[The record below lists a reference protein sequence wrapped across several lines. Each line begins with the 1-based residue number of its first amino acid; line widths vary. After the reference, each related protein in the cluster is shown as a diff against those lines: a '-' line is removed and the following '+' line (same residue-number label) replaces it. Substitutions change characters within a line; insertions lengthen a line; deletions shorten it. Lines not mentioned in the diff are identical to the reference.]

1 MLKKI
6 IGMFLIVS
14 LSVFASLEDLE
25 KTGGREGYLMHR
37 EGESLF
43 FIDEE
48 NKTIAVYSSDYKRI
62 TTEELSELVDM
73 GQTIE
78 GDREFFKSFSSKTP
92 ETVAFSKEIE
102 GEGGF
107 VLIFEDMNHY
117 SPERVEK
124 LVELFEGSAVAKTE
138 VMTQVKKHHSTL

>member
-1 MLKKI
+1 MFKKI

-25 KTGGREGYLMHR
+25 KTGEREGYLMHR

-62 TTEELSELVDM
+62 TTEELRELVDM
-73 GQTIE
+73 GQAIE
-78 GDREFFKSFSSKTP
+78 GDRGFFKSYSPKKP
-92 ETVAFSKEIE
+92 ETVAFSRKKE

-107 VLIFEDMNHY
+107 VLIFEDMNYY
-117 SPERVEK
+117 SPKRVE
-124 LVELFEGSAVAKTE
+124 ELLEIFEEGNSAKTE
-138 VMTQVKKHHSTL
+138 VMTQVKKHHRTL